1 MQILLHIKEVRV
13 WKMFLTDKEF
23 QMAKIKVTQIK
34 SAINRPQRQKLTLQ
48 ALGLG
53 KLNRTVEH
61 EATPQILGMVKKVEH
76 MVKIVK

>member
-1 MQILLHIKEVRV
+1 
-13 WKMFLTDKEF
+13 
-23 QMAKIKVTQIK
+23 MAKIKVTQIK

-53 KLNRTVEH
+53 KLNKTVEH